1 MTTRTRVIAMIAAIM
16 LVAAT
21 ALGFSNVNFFPVK
34 FPETDGSNGQV
45 LQTDGSGTLS
55 WASGTATAWDDIG
68 NPDADKTITFGDNEI
83 TTLSFADTNEDMLT
97 VSGIGA
103 FGDVSVMRVQS
114 ATGNPTNGTVLE
126 VVSHDANVDPLVV
139 SSSGQAGVLVV
150 SQDGSVDITGDLDI
164 SGTATLGTWA
174 VTTLNATTLNVSG
187 ASALT
192 GNVTLDDGTG
202 ASPSLTF
209 TDGSDETAVLS
220 KTDSGRLGVTT
231 LAADGLDV
239 LTGNIRIGNGTPGTA
254 SMDGEDAYI
263 EGELEVD
270 GSIQLDGAVTM
281 ASTLSVAG
289 AITTT
294 NTVALSENV
303 TFTVAADEY
312 FKIDANSTANTGT
325 AGVLDID
332 IQSATNTH
340 KGVTLTYQLEDGAT
354 QAYGIYSDV
363 DDDTSGAEVI
373 DLYHAVN
380 SAGTNATTRGLVV
393 ANTIDDGYV
402 ATLGAAAQAIVVDA
416 TTTLSTSTAGA
427 VMDAAFRSLTTNSQ
441 AINLDV
447 ESDVA
452 GGASEIVEGIHIQ
465 MDDDANTST
474 DEIHGIEI
482 DTDGNGTGLQHA
494 VYVGGTA
501 GIDAALYAANGYV
514 RVGTGATPD
523 VTPGDDDVFIEGTI
537 EVDGASRFDGDAV
550 FNATVNTAADS
561 ELTISSG
568 AITATKSFHNVDTES
583 DGASDDLDTINGGS
597 DGDVLVLI
605 ANNTGRTVVCKDG
618 TGNLNLSGDFSL
630 DNTEDSITLIF
641 DGSNWL
647 EMATADNGS

>member
-1 MTTRTRVIAMIAAIM
+1 
-16 LVAAT
+16 
-21 ALGFSNVNFFPVK
+21 
-34 FPETDGSNGQV
+34 
-45 LQTDGSGTLS
+45 
-55 WASGTATAWDDIG
+55 
-68 NPDADKTITFGDNEI
+68 
-83 TTLSFADTNEDMLT
+83 
-97 VSGIGA
+97 
-103 FGDVSVMRVQS
+103 
-114 ATGNPTNGTVLE
+114 
-126 VVSHDANVDPLVV
+126 
-139 SSSGQAGVLVV
+139 
-150 SQDGSVDITGDLDI
+150 
-164 SGTATLGTWA
+164 
-174 VTTLNATTLNVSG
+174 
-187 ASALT
+187 
-192 GNVTLDDGTG
+192 
-202 ASPSLTF
+202 
-209 TDGSDETAVLS
+209 
-220 KTDSGRLGVTT
+220 
-231 LAADGLDV
+231 
-239 LTGNIRIGNGTPGTA
+239 
-254 SMDGEDAYI
+254 
-263 EGELEVD
+263 
-270 GSIQLDGAVTM
+270 
-281 ASTLSVAG
+281 
-289 AITTT
+289 
-294 NTVALSENV
+294 
-303 TFTVAADEY
+303 
-312 FKIDANSTANTGT
+312 
-325 AGVLDID
+325 
-332 IQSATNTH
+332 
-340 KGVTLTYQLEDGAT
+340 
-354 QAYGIYSDV
+354 
-363 DDDTSGAEVI
+363 
-373 DLYHAVN
+373 
-380 SAGTNATTRGLVV
+380 
-393 ANTIDDGYV
+393 
-402 ATLGAAAQAIVVDA
+402 
-416 TTTLSTSTAGA
+416 
-427 VMDAAFRSLTTNSQ
+427 MDAAFRSLTTNSQ